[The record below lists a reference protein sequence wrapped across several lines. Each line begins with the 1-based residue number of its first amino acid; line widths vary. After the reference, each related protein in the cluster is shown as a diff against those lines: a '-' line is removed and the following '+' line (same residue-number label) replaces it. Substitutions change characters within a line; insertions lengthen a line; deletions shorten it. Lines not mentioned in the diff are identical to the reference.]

1 MDRDDSGVPDWRED
15 ANYADEAP
23 VRGPW
28 RTRYRRGGGVGGAG
42 CALPAALLLAAAGA
56 VAHLAALRRRGW

>member
-1 MDRDDSGVPDWRED
+1 MDRDRDADGIPDWQED

-28 RTRYRRGGGVGGAG
+28 RTRYRRGGAPGG
-42 CALPAALLLAAAGA
+42 CALPLALLLAAAGT
-56 VAHLAALRRRGW
+56 LARRGTLRRRG

>member
-1 MDRDDSGVPDWRED
+1 MDRDDDGVPDWQED

-28 RTRYRRGGGVGGAG
+28 RSRTRRGGVAPGG
-42 CALPAALLLAAAGA
+42 CALPLALLLAAAGT
-56 VAHLAALRRRGW
+56 LARHATLRRRRG